1 MKKTIKCFAV
11 LFLLIA
17 VILTGTGFVF
27 INDPVELDPDRH
39 KIYRAVSYEALVSEV
54 QGGSKD
60 SACMVNGK
68 ISAIG
73 KRYDSFRITSGEGG
87 VYISCRSSV
96 TEVKNRIAL
105 LSEGDSIT
113 ACGTFRKALLG
124 GGINAE
130 IDLIMDE
137 SVRTGGDTYIADDG
151 TVFDSSSTLER
162 KIVNPL
168 KKGSDIISYRI
179 PAEWEEAEYEL
190 DDKGDHIRGYRYGL
204 NRLDKKS
211 VPESLYVFYFDYNKN
226 LADRSQYDRT
236 GRIEKALVENILG
249 MEDAGKCPESERKG
263 PYGVKYQYYDDKYEH
278 GDDVY
283 HAEFVFRENG
293 DKGLLVLLYIYR
305 IPDRVNEVM
314 YLMRTTEIK

>member
-1 MKKTIKCFAV
+1 MKKILQCSAI
-11 LFLLIA
+11 LFLLTIITLLSA
-17 VILTGTGFVF
+17 GFVF
-27 INDPVELDPDRH
+27 INDPVELDPNRH
-39 KIYRAVSYEALVSEV
+39 KIYKCESFEALVSEV
-54 QGGSKD
+54 QGTSGGS
-60 SACMVNGK
+60 AFTVNGK

-73 KRYDSFRITSGEGG
+73 KKYDSFRIYSEKGDSF
-87 VYISCRSSV
+87 ISCH
-96 TEVKNRIAL
+96 TKITDVKNKIAL

-124 GGINAE
+124 GGINGE
-130 IDLIMDE
+130 IDLIMEE
-137 SVRTGGDTYIADDG
+137 SVRTGGDVFVTDDG
-151 TVFDSSSTLER
+151 KVFDSSSTLER

-190 DDKGDHIRGYRYGL
+190 DDKGDHIRGFRYGL

-249 MEDAGKCPESERKG
+249 IKDAGKCPESERKA

-293 DKGLLVLLYIYR
+293 DKGLFVLLYIYR